1 MTYRFPAITLT
12 AFVLSAGAALAQMPP
27 APPLEKGQPDKAEM
41 QRHFAE
47 MCQDRLARVTGDIA
61 FLEAKL
67 ALTDA
72 QKPLFERWKKI
83 KLNAAKAADCT
94 PPAEG
99 KPSLV
104 DGLKQEEKMLHQRLD
119 ELKAELP
126 ALEALASSLSDDQK
140 EAFGRRAPHWGDDHQ
155 GPHWGGDHQGP
166 DGHGPGRN
174 GPDGHGPNEPP
185 PPEH

>member
-1 MTYRFPAITLT
+1 MTYRFPAFA

-27 APPLEKGQPDKAEM
+27 APPFDKGPPDKAEM

-47 MCQDRLARVTGDIA
+47 MCQDRRAHVAGDLA

-67 ALTDA
+67 ALTEP

-94 PPAEG
+94 LPALG

-104 DGLKQEEKMLHQRLD
+104 EGLKHEEKMLRQRLD

-126 ALEALASSLSDDQK
+126 ALEALAAGLSDDQK
-140 EAFGRRAPHWGDDHQ
+140 EAFGRQHRP
-155 GPHWGGDHQGP
+155 PHWGGDHQGP
-166 DGHGPGRN
+166 GRN
-174 GPDGHGPNEPP
+174 GPDGPNEPP
-185 PPEH
+185 PPPEH

>member
-12 AFVLSAGAALAQMPP
+12 AFMLSAGAALAQMPP
-27 APPLEKGQPDKAEM
+27 APPLEKGPPDKAEM

-47 MCQDRLARVTGDIA
+47 MCQDRLAHATGDIA

-67 ALTDA
+67 SLTDA

-83 KLNAAKAADCT
+83 RLNAAKAADCT

-104 DGLKQEEKMLHQRLD
+104 DGLKHEEKTLRQRLD

-126 ALEALASSLSDDQK
+126 ALEALAASLSDDQK
-140 EAFGRRAPHWGDDHQ
+140 AAFDRQHHT
-155 GPHWGGDHQGP
+155 PHWGGDHQGP
-166 DGHGPGRN
+166 DGHGP
-174 GPDGHGPNEPP
+174 DKHGPNEHGSNEAPP

>member
-1 MTYRFPAITLT
+1 MTYHFHAITLT
-12 AFVLSAGAALAQMPP
+12 ALVLSAGAALAQVPP
-27 APPLEKGQPDKAEM
+27 APPFDKGPPDKAEM

-47 MCQDRLARVTGDIA
+47 MCQDRLAYVTGDIA

-83 KLNAAKAADCT
+83 KLNAAKAGNCT
-94 PPAEG
+94 PPPDG

-104 DGLKQEEKMLHQRLD
+104 DGLKREEMMLRQRLV

-126 ALEALASSLSDDQK
+126 ALEALAASLSDDQK
-140 EAFGRRAPHWGDDHQ
+140 AAFGRR
-155 GPHWGGDHQGP
+155 GPHWGGDHHRGP
-166 DGHGPGRN
+166 EWD
-174 GPDGHGPNEPP
+174 GPNQLPP